1 LFGVIATSHE
11 AFRAAY
17 LFAVGRRPIFGIR
30 KPTITEH
37 NRPIT
42 GAPSDATQKLFASV
56 AESARADSA
65 HSRFGPRP
73 GRPWLRLVRA
83 GTEDLGPVSPEL
95 ALVDPPLAATVR
107 LTPDAV
113 VVAETESTV
122 QSNVIE
128 PWRLP
133 KAHSGGHGPT
143 TTVRYDTRDLLLERH
158 GLTLEL
164 KDRGSV
170 RTWCL
175 TAARGENVEAAEDGP
190 GVPRK
195 LEALLRNVI
204 HGDELV
210 QVPVRSS
217 DPQIRRLED
226 HVAKQH
232 QSLLRYDVGTRI
244 GSDPESLHQLRVA
257 ARRLRAF
264 LGVARDLVDSEW
276 AGEIKEG
283 MRDLGRA
290 SNNARDL
297 DILLGN
303 LREQIRSLDVRDQAA
318 GAALIDRFEADRR
331 ELQKALVAALDSGA
345 YQRVLDQLALP
356 ALPGAATPAPKL
368 DVLAARE
375 LRRLVVR
382 VRRLGK
388 QPTEGALHA
397 LRIKVK
403 KVRYATELGGEPSEK
418 QSARVIAAATR
429 MQDILGA
436 HQDAVV
442 TEERLRALARELDET
457 GISFVAGRLAE
468 RERRRRDDIHDGLPA
483 SWKELRKVARKLD

>member
-1 LFGVIATSHE
+1 MQWANVL
-11 AFRAAY
+11 
-17 LFAVGRRPIFGIR
+17 
-30 KPTITEH
+30 
-37 NRPIT
+37 
-42 GAPSDATQKLFASV
+42 APSDATQKLSASV
-56 AESARADSA
+56 AESARVNGAQYMSG
-65 HSRFGPRP
+65 SRS

-83 GTEDLGPVSPEL
+83 STEDLGPVSPEL
-95 ALVDPPLAATVR
+95 ALVDPPLAAAVR

-113 VVAETESTV
+113 VVAETERRPTV
-122 QSNVIE
+122 ESNVAE
-128 PWRLP
+128 PWKLP
-133 KAHSGGHGPT
+133 KAQSGERGTTT

-164 KDRGSV
+164 RDRGSV

-195 LEALLRNVI
+195 LEALLRSVI

-226 HVAKQH
+226 QVAKQH
-232 QSLLRYDVGTRI
+232 HSLLRYDVGTRI

-290 SNNARDL
+290 SNDARDL

-303 LREQIRSLDVRDQAA
+303 LRDEIRSLDVRDQAA
-318 GAALIDRFEADRR
+318 GAALIDRLEDDRR
-331 ELQKALVAALDSGA
+331 ELQQALVAALDSGA
-345 YQRVLDQLALP
+345 YQKVLDQLALP
-356 ALPGAATPAPKL
+356 AVPGAATPAPKL
-368 DVLAARE
+368 DVLATRE
-375 LRRLVVR
+375 LRRLVAR

-388 QPTEGALHA
+388 GPSEDALHA

-403 KVRYATELGGEPSEK
+403 RVRYATELGGEP
-418 QSARVIAAATR
+418 
-429 MQDILGA
+429 
-436 HQDAVV
+436 
-442 TEERLRALARELDET
+442 
-457 GISFVAGRLAE
+457 
-468 RERRRRDDIHDGLPA
+468 
-483 SWKELRKVARKLD
+483 

>member
-1 LFGVIATSHE
+1 
-11 AFRAAY
+11 
-17 LFAVGRRPIFGIR
+17 
-30 KPTITEH
+30 
-37 NRPIT
+37 
-42 GAPSDATQKLFASV
+42 V
-56 AESARADSA
+56 AESARFNGR
-65 HSRFGPRP
+65 HSISGSRP
-73 GRPWLRLVRA
+73 GRPWLRLVRT
-83 GTEDLGPVSPEL
+83 GTEELGPVSPEL
-95 ALVDPPLAATVR
+95 ALVDPPLAAAVR

-113 VVAETESTV
+113 VVAETEARPTV
-122 QSNVIE
+122 ESNVVE
-128 PWRLP
+128 PWKLP
-133 KAHSGGHGPT
+133 KAHSGEGGMT

-164 KDRGSV
+164 RDRGSL

-175 TAARGENVEAAEDGP
+175 TAARGETVEAAEDGP
-190 GVPRK
+190 GVPGR

-210 QVPVRSS
+210 QVPMRSS

-226 HVAKQH
+226 QVAKQH
-232 QSLLRYDVGTRI
+232 DSLLRYDVGTRI

-264 LGVARDLVDSEW
+264 LAVARDLVDRDW

-290 SNNARDL
+290 SNDARDL

-303 LREQIRSLDVRDQAA
+303 LRDEIGRLDVRDQAA
-318 GAALIDRFEADRR
+318 GAALVDRLEEDRL
-331 ELQKALVAALDSGA
+331 ELQEALVAALDSGA
-345 YQRVLDQLALP
+345 YQRVLNQLALP
-356 ALPGAATPAPKL
+356 AVPGAATPAPKL
-368 DVLAARE
+368 DELAARE
-375 LRRLVVR
+375 LRRLLVR

-388 QPTEGALHA
+388 RPSEEALHA

-403 KVRYATELGGEPSEK
+403 RVRYATELGGAPSKK
-418 QSARVIAAATR
+418 QTTRVIAAATR

-442 TEERLRALARELDET
+442 TEERLRALAHELDET

-468 RERRRRDDIHDGLPA
+468 RERRRRDEIHGRLPA
-483 SWKELRKVARKLD
+483 SWKELRKLARKPD

>member
-1 LFGVIATSHE
+1 M
-11 AFRAAY
+11 
-17 LFAVGRRPIFGIR
+17 
-30 KPTITEH
+30 
-37 NRPIT
+37 
-42 GAPSDATQKLFASV
+42 
-56 AESARADSA
+56 AESARLNGTHHISG
-65 HSRFGPRP
+65 SRS

-83 GTEDLGPVSPEL
+83 DTEDLGPVSPEL
-95 ALVDPPLAATVR
+95 ALVDPPLAAAVR

-113 VVAETESTV
+113 VVAETDRSPAF
-122 QSNVIE
+122 QSDVVE
-128 PWRLP
+128 PWKLP
-133 KAHSGGHGPT
+133 RAHSGERSPT

-164 KDRGSV
+164 RDRGSS
-170 RTWCL
+170 RTWRL
-175 TAARGENVEAAEDGP
+175 TAARGETVEAAEDGP

-195 LEALLRNVI
+195 LEGLLRSI
-204 HGDELV
+204 SHGSELV

-217 DPQIRRLED
+217 DPQVRRLEEQL
-226 HVAKQH
+226 AEQH
-232 QSLLRYDVGTRI
+232 DSLLRYDVGTRI

-264 LGVARDLVDSEW
+264 LTVAHDLVDDEW
-276 AGEIKEG
+276 AGEIKEE

-290 SNNARDL
+290 SNDARDL

-303 LREQIRSLDVRDQAA
+303 LRGEIRRLDVRDQAA
-318 GAALIDRFEADRR
+318 GAALIDRLEEDRR
-331 ELQKALVAALDSGA
+331 ELQQALVAALDSGG

-356 ALPGAATPAPKL
+356 VVPGAATPAPKL

-375 LRRLVVR
+375 LRRLIAR

-388 QPTEGALHA
+388 RPTEDALHT

-403 KVRYATELGGEPSEK
+403 RVRYATELGGAPSK
-418 QSARVIAAATR
+418 KTARVIAAATR

-442 TEERLRALARELDET
+442 TEERLRVLAYGLDET

-468 RERRRRDDIHDGLPA
+468 RERLRRDDIHDRLPA
-483 SWKELRKVARKLD
+483 SWKELRKLARTVD

>member
-1 LFGVIATSHE
+1 
-11 AFRAAY
+11 
-17 LFAVGRRPIFGIR
+17 
-30 KPTITEH
+30 
-37 NRPIT
+37 
-42 GAPSDATQKLFASV
+42 
-56 AESARADSA
+56 
-65 HSRFGPRP
+65 
-73 GRPWLRLVRA
+73 
-83 GTEDLGPVSPEL
+83 VSPEL
-95 ALVDPPLAATVR
+95 ALVDPPLAAAVR
-107 LTPDAV
+107 STPDAV
-113 VVAETESTV
+113 VVAEERRPTV
-122 QSNVIE
+122 QSNVVD
-128 PWRLP
+128 PWKLP
-133 KAHSGGHGPT
+133 EAESGERGTT

-164 KDRGSV
+164 RNRGSL

-175 TAARGENVEAAEDGP
+175 TAARGESVEAAEDGP

-195 LEALLRNVI
+195 LEALLRSVI

-210 QVPVRSS
+210 QVPIRSS

-226 HVAKQH
+226 QVAKQH
-232 QSLLRYDVGTRI
+232 HSLLRYDVGTRI

-264 LGVARDLVDSEW
+264 LGVARDLVDTEW

-290 SNNARDL
+290 SNDARDL

-303 LREQIRSLDVRDQAA
+303 LRDEIRSLDVRDQAA
-318 GAALIDRFEADRR
+318 GAALIDRLEDGRR
-331 ELQKALVAALDSGA
+331 ELQQALVAALDSGA
-345 YQRVLDQLALP
+345 YQKVLDQLALP
-356 ALPGAATPAPKL
+356 AVLGATTPAPKL

-375 LRRLVVR
+375 LRRLVMR

-388 QPTEGALHA
+388 RPTEDELHT

-403 KVRYATELGGEPSEK
+403 RVRYATELGGESSNK
-418 QSARVIAAATR
+418 QTGRVIAAATR

-442 TEERLRALARELDET
+442 AEERLRALAHGLDET

-468 RERRRRDDIHDGLPA
+468 RERVKRDGIPRPSSGFVERAAQARAQTRLTRAPRRRATVLRSGAYGTKATRSARSPSQARPRAPA
-483 SWKELRKVARKLD
+483 RTTAQQPR

>member
-1 LFGVIATSHE
+1 
-11 AFRAAY
+11 
-17 LFAVGRRPIFGIR
+17 
-30 KPTITEH
+30 
-37 NRPIT
+37 
-42 GAPSDATQKLFASV
+42 
-56 AESARADSA
+56 
-65 HSRFGPRP
+65 
-73 GRPWLRLVRA
+73 VRA
-83 GTEDLGPVSPEL
+83 SSEDPGPVSPEL

-113 VVAETESTV
+113 VVAETERTPTV
-122 QSNVIE
+122 QSNVVE
-128 PWRLP
+128 PWKLP
-133 KAHSGGHGPT
+133 KAHSGERSATT

-164 KDRGSV
+164 RDRGSL

-175 TAARGENVEAAEDGP
+175 TAARGEHVEAEDGP
-190 GVPRK
+190 GIPRK
-195 LEALLRNVI
+195 LEALLRSVI
-204 HGDELV
+204 HGGELA
-210 QVPVRSS
+210 QVPIRSS

-226 HVAKQH
+226 QVAKQH
-232 QSLLRYDVGTRI
+232 HSLLRHDVGTRI

-264 LGVARDLVDSEW
+264 LALSRDLVDTEW

-290 SNNARDL
+290 SNDARDL
-297 DILLGN
+297 DVLLGN
-303 LREQIRSLDVRDQAA
+303 LRDEIRRLDVRDQAA
-318 GAALIDRFEADRR
+318 GAALIDRFEDDRR
-331 ELQKALVAALDSGA
+331 ELQQALVAALDSGA

-356 ALPGAATPAPKL
+356 AVAGAATPAPKL

-388 QPTEGALHA
+388 RPAEDELHT
-397 LRIKVK
+397 LRTKVK
-403 KVRYATELGGEPSEK
+403 RVRYATELGGASSKK
-418 QSARVIAAATR
+418 QTARVIAAATR

-442 TEERLRALARELDET
+442 TEERLRALAHGLDET

-468 RERRRRDDIHDGLPA
+468 RERLRRDDIHDRLPA
-483 SWKELRKVARKLD
+483 AWKELRKLARKLD

>member
-1 LFGVIATSHE
+1 MHGANVL
-11 AFRAAY
+11 
-17 LFAVGRRPIFGIR
+17 
-30 KPTITEH
+30 
-37 NRPIT
+37 
-42 GAPSDATQKLFASV
+42 APSDATQKLSASV
-56 AESARADSA
+56 AESARASA
-65 HSRFGPRP
+65 AHYTSGSRP

-83 GTEDLGPVSPEL
+83 GSEDLGPVSPEL
-95 ALVDPPLAATVR
+95 ALVDPPLAAAVR
-107 LTPDAV
+107 VTPDAV
-113 VVAETESTV
+113 VVAETERRPTV
-122 QSNVIE
+122 QSNVVE
-128 PWRLP
+128 PWKLP
-133 KAHSGGHGPT
+133 TAQTGERGTT

-164 KDRGSV
+164 RDRGSV

-190 GVPRK
+190 GIPRN
-195 LEALLRNVI
+195 LEDLLRSVI

-210 QVPVRSS
+210 QVPIRSS

-226 HVAKQH
+226 QVAKQH
-232 QSLLRYDVGTRI
+232 HALLRYDVGTRI

-257 ARRLRAF
+257 ARRLRA
-264 LGVARDLVDSEW
+264 LLAVARDLVDSEW

-290 SNNARDL
+290 SNDARDL

-303 LREQIRSLDVRDQAA
+303 LRDEIRSLDVRDEAA
-318 GAALIDRFEADRR
+318 GAALIERFEEDRR
-331 ELQKALVAALDSGA
+331 ELQLALVAALDSGA

-356 ALPGAATPAPKL
+356 VVPGATTPAPKL
-368 DVLAARE
+368 DLLAARE
-375 LRRLVVR
+375 LRRLVAR

-388 QPTEGALHA
+388 RPNEDELHA
-397 LRIKVK
+397 LRMKVK
-403 KVRYATELGGEPSEK
+403 RVRYATELGGAPSKK

-429 MQDILGA
+429 MQDLLGT

-442 TEERLRALARELDET
+442 TEERLRALAHGLDET

-468 RERRRRDDIHDGLPA
+468 RERRRRDDIHDRLPA
-483 SWKELRKVARKLD
+483 SWKVLRKLASNLD

>member
-1 LFGVIATSHE
+1 VPLIS
-11 AFRAAY
+11 
-17 LFAVGRRPIFGIR
+17 LLSAVGVRRA
-30 KPTITEH
+30 TITEH
-37 NRPIT
+37 NHPIT
-42 GAPSDATQKLFASV
+42 SAPSDATRKLFASV

-65 HSRFGPRP
+65 YTISGPRP

-83 GTEDLGPVSPEL
+83 GPEGLGPVSPEL

-113 VVAETESTV
+113 VVAETERRPIV
-122 QSNVIE
+122 QSNVVE
-128 PWRLP
+128 PLQLP
-133 KAHSGGHGPT
+133 TARSGERGPT

-175 TAARGENVEAAEDGP
+175 TAARGETVEAAEDGP

-195 LEALLRNVI
+195 LEALLGSVI

-210 QVPVRSS
+210 QVPIRSS

-226 HVAKQH
+226 QVAKQH
-232 QSLLRYDVGTRI
+232 HSLLRYDVGTRI

-276 AGEIKEG
+276 AGEIKDG

-303 LREQIRSLDVRDQAA
+303 LRDEIRSLDVRDQAA
-318 GAALIDRFEADRR
+318 GAALIERFEEDRR
-331 ELQKALVAALDSGA
+331 ELQQALVAALDRGA

-356 ALPGAATPAPKL
+356 AVPGATTPAPQL
-368 DVLAARE
+368 DDLAARE
-375 LRRLVVR
+375 LSRLVSR

-388 QPTEGALHA
+388 RPTEEALHS

-403 KVRYATELGGEPSEK
+403 RVRYATELGGEPSKK
-418 QSARVIAAATR
+418 QTARVIAAATR

-442 TEERLRALARELDET
+442 TEERLRALAHDLDKT

-468 RERRRRDDIHDGLPA
+468 RERRRRDEIHDRLPV